1 MTAIVPKPVAGPI
14 EVDRLECHGP
24 DNIRLPG
31 PGTYQI
37 RVIVRDVPF
46 DLLVRV
52 PAAPKNVLVFGQS
65 AISSRGV
72 LALPIFHR
80 WTWFVDFQDS
90 ICIALNDPTLYL
102 DETMLGGW
110 FQGTRDHFYMEDAAL
125 IVTKIAD
132 QMEISRSK
140 IFFYGSS
147 AGGFSA
153 LMMAASIDGASAIAE
168 IPQTDMEKYHVQSAV
183 NALLRNCYEGSTLQ
197 EVTTVYPER
206 LSVLRY
212 FEKNQRVP
220 NIMYLQN
227 LADTTHLERH
237 FFPFVAG
244 IEKLLSMQ
252 KVRKTEVRM
261 HAEFYVARTEK
272 GDGHV
277 AAPRNI
283 AVRTIRTAIRE
294 FS

>member
-1 MTAIVPKPVAGPI
+1 M
-14 EVDRLECHGP
+14 
-24 DNIRLPG
+24 
-31 PGTYQI
+31 YQI
-37 RVIVRDVPF
+37 QVVVRDVSF

-52 PAAPKNVLVFGQS
+52 PSAPKNILVFGQS
-65 AISSRGV
+65 AISSRNV
-72 LALPIFHR
+72 LPLPIFHR
-80 WTWFVDFQDS
+80 WTWFVDFPDS
-90 ICIALNDPTLYL
+90 VCVALNDPTLYL

-110 FQGTRDHFYMEDAAL
+110 FQGTRDHFYMEDGAL
-125 IVTKIAD
+125 IVAKIAD
-132 QMEISRSK
+132 EMEIDRSR

-153 LMMAASIDGASAIAE
+153 LMMAAMIDGASAIAE
-168 IPQTDMEKYHVQSAV
+168 IPQTDMARYHVSSAV
-183 NALLRNCYEGSTLQ
+183 NALLRNCYGGSTLQ
-197 EVTTVYPER
+197 EVVAIYPER

-244 IEKLLSMQ
+244 IERLLDMQ
-252 KVRKTEVRM
+252 KKRGEEKDVRM

-272 GDGHV
+272 GGGHV
-277 AAPRNI
+277 AAPRNVAI
-283 AVRTIRTAIRE
+283 RTIRAAISE
-294 FS
+294 FY